1 MTDGPR
7 LVEAGEDD
15 AGQRI
20 DNYLRRI
27 LKGVPKGLVYRLLRT
42 GQVRVNKRRTKP
54 HYKLVSGDQIRIP
67 PVSGRASR
75 AGKVPERLQH
85 RLQRRILYEDDRLIV
100 LNKPAG
106 VPVHGG
112 SGLHFGLIDGLRQAR
127 PDSHYLELVHRL
139 DRETSGCLLIA
150 KRRSTLRR
158 LHAAL
163 RENQVKKTYQALVF
177 GHWEAAES
185 VRAPLQR
192 SARDSGENRMYVSE
206 TGKASRTD
214 FRPLAHF
221 PGWTLVEARLH
232 TGRTHQ
238 VRVHAAHRGHPLA
251 ADNRYGHAEAD
262 RASQAL
268 GLKRLFLHASALS
281 FQHPDREGQVVSVEA
296 PLDDDLASVLAQL
309 KSGQGGE

>member
-27 LKGVPKGLVYRLLRT
+27 LKGVPKSLVYRLLRT
-42 GQVRVNKRRTKP
+42 GQVRVNKGRTKP
-54 HYKLVSGDQIRIP
+54 HYKLQAGDTVRIP
-67 PVSGRASR
+67 PVSGRSSR
-75 AGKVPERLQH
+75 AGKVPERLQQ
-85 RLQRRILYEDDRLIV
+85 RLSDRILYEDDRLIV
-100 LNKPAG
+100 LNKPSG

-127 PDSHYLELVHRL
+127 PDCHFLELVHRL

-163 RENQVKKTYQALVF
+163 RENQVIKIYQALVH
-177 GHWEAAES
+177 GVWSEPES

-192 SARDSGENRMYVSE
+192 SDRDSGDNRVRVSE
-206 TGKASRTD
+206 EGKASRTD
-214 FRPLAHF
+214 FRPLEQF
-221 PGWTLVEARLH
+221 KDWTLVEARLH

-238 VRVHAAHRGHPLA
+238 VRVHATHRGHPLA
-251 ADNRYGHAEAD
+251 GDERYGNPEAD
-262 RASQAL
+262 AAASQL
-268 GLKRLFLHASALS
+268 GLRRLFLHASSLRLE
-281 FQHPDREGQVVSVEA
+281 HPDREGQTLKVDA
-296 PLDDDLASVLAQL
+296 PLDDDLQKTL
-309 KSGQGGE
+309 KRLRREERA